1 MQITK
6 YDITSDKLTRDYRII
21 MLSDIHNKPAP
32 ELLPQVAGEK
42 PDYIFIPGDLVDRH
56 RKTYKNVIPF
66 LEEVVNIAPTYFS
79 LGNHEIKFPKLSA
92 RDIAA
97 TGVTVL
103 DNRFVQVE
111 DFVVGGQIPYMTFD
125 WLKEFERQPG
135 YKILLNHHPEYIEEG
150 LEAFDIDLILAGHA
164 HGGQW
169 VICGKGIYAPGQG
182 LFPKYTHGFYGNMLV
197 GAGTT
202 NTVAPFTGRF
212 GNPCEIVELNFHK
225 GEPQKG

>member
-1 MQITK
+1 MLVTE
-6 YDITSDKLTRDYRII
+6 YDITSEKLSRDYNIV

-32 ELLPQVAGEK
+32 DLLQQVSDLA
-42 PDYIFIPGDLVDRH
+42 PDYIFVPGDLVDRH

-66 LEEVVNIAPTYFS
+66 LTELVKIAPVYFS
-79 LGNHEIKFPKLSA
+79 PGNHEIKFPKLSA

-97 TGVTVL
+97 TGVHVL
-103 DNRFVQVE
+103 DNKWVKVE
-111 DFVVGGQIPYMTFD
+111 DFILGGQIPYMTFD
-125 WLKEFERQPG
+125 WIHDLEQQEG

-150 LEAFDIDLILAGHA
+150 LADFDLDLILAGHA

-169 VICGKGIYAPGQG
+169 VLFGKAIYAPGQG

-202 NTVAPFTGRF
+202 NTIAPFTGRF
-212 GNPCEIVELNFHK
+212 GNPCEIVQLKFHK
-225 GEPQKG
+225 A